1 MFVFRTL
8 WPLIIDWSTKLSQG
22 TDYLRI
28 DYFINTQTKEIV
40 ASEMNTFPWPE
51 SQFFGEFIEVKKKVY
66 LKALSEIDIW
76 YRPLYNILY
85 WIFVQQITFINLNCI
100 CKSYN
105 LSSIAMFQ

>member
-51 SQFFGEFIEVKKKVY
+51 SQFFGEFIELKKKVY
-66 LKALSEIDIW
+66 LKALSEIDI
-76 YRPLYNILY
+76 
-85 WIFVQQITFINLNCI
+85 
-100 CKSYN
+100 
-105 LSSIAMFQ
+105 